1 MKKATNLVSSTK
13 LVLSSLTLMVISCIS
28 VYAQDISETN
38 ISFMDGKQNAIEAKY
53 NFSEDIMETVVK
65 NVLEKKSLKKTSSK
79 KGYSVYEG
87 VIFSDITSDKI
98 DFYIKVDGNKT
109 ATKVTILISKGYNN
123 FISESSDPSSF
134 KNIKNLCKEF
144 NVNAIEEH
152 LNREIAKQEEVIK
165 DAEKKYNK
173 SVDKG
178 KDLVKDKEDIIK
190 KIGENAEEQ
199 KTLKANIETQKK
211 TLETLKSKK

>member
-1 MKKATNLVSSTK
+1 MYWKK
-13 LVLSSLTLMVISCIS
+13 
-28 VYAQDISETN
+28 N
-38 ISFMDGKQNAIEAKY
+38 I
-53 NFSEDIMETVVK
+53 
-65 NVLEKKSLKKTSSK
+65 KKTSSK

-87 VIFSDITSDKI
+87 IIFSEITSDKI

-109 ATKVTILISKGYNN
+109 NTKVTILISKGYNN
-123 FISESSDPSSF
+123 FISESSDPSAF

-178 KDLVKDKEDIIK
+178 KDLVKDKEEIIK

-199 KTLKANIETQKK
+199 KVLKANIETQKK